1 MKIKPFLLQNNK
13 GFSLIE
19 IIVTII
25 VASVAFTM
33 IFKYFG
39 SFITDSSA
47 PIRRLN
53 SAMELKQ
60 TAELIRENYHQD
72 TSADLNSLKN
82 NLSTN
87 PSLYGQNFTV
97 EYNQFIKFI
106 NQNDTPI
113 SVGDPENLL
122 KIKIRHDKTNEAIT
136 LLLVRQ

>member
-1 MKIKPFLLQNNK
+1 MRIKPFLLRNNK

-19 IIVTII
+19 IIVIII
-25 VASVAFTM
+25 VASIAFTM

-39 SFITDSSA
+39 SFITDSSV
-47 PIRRLN
+47 PIHRLN

-60 TAELIRENYHQD
+60 TAELIMENYHQD

-87 PSLYGQNFTV
+87 PFLYGQNFTV
-97 EYNQFIKFI
+97 EYNQFVKFV
-106 NQNDTPI
+106 NQNDTAI
-113 SVGDPENLL
+113 AAGDPEDLL

-136 LLLVRQ
+136 LLVVRQ